1 MAVELSPVEEL
12 DLEQAILDFAT
23 EHYCA
28 NCKHFS
34 TEAPESNDEAD
45 GTPYCEHWADETTIE
60 SGMICQEY
68 RPKGYE

>member
-12 DLEQAILDFAT
+12 DLDQAILDFAT

-28 NCKHFS
+28 NCTHFS
-34 TEAPESNDEAD
+34 TEASETNDEAD
-45 GTPYCEHWADETTIE
+45 GTPYCHHWGDETTIE
-60 SGMICQEY
+60 PEMICPEY